1 MKAQLRIVTGSRTGV
16 IQVFSQ
22 DHITI
27 GRHPDSALQLD
38 PHHDLDVSTRH
49 ATIERQGD
57 RWVVRD
63 QNSRNGTYVNGHK
76 ITADTR
82 LDDTDQ
88 IRLGSDG
95 PLIEFRTVPDKTPDT
110 TPTPIQQRQPRATGA
125 SRSPAPV
132 AAKAKASTTQRVH
145 VEVARQTRR
154 HRHVTGVLAVLLLG
168 VAVSFWFVSR
178 QQRLAR
184 DQQVAELQS
193 QIDSVLQNAGE
204 SVDLL
209 RGQMAELAST
219 LRSSQQDVQAFQQRL
234 TEAREAGNRESVE
247 NLSAQLESALSQL
260 ADQQL
265 AARIDFEGI
274 AAANQRAVA
283 LVFVEFGPPRQVET
297 GTAFA
302 VRSDGTMLTSRHVVA
317 GPDGSRTPRRIGVK
331 FADSRQF
338 FPAHVVALSQDAD
351 ADLAVIRVELRGQ
364 VPTIRGLNRQPD
376 TVPVGAAVAVIG
388 FPGGVDSPQLE
399 TADGTFATTTLTAG
413 TVSKNLPNLI
423 QINGYGAQ
431 GASGSPIFDAS
442 GLVIAILYGGVPGSG
457 GRIVYAVPSSYAHRL
472 LDSND

>member
-283 LVFVEFGPPRQVET
+283 LVFVEFGTPRQVET

-302 VRSDGTMLTSRHVVA
+302 VRSDGTMLTSRLW
-317 GPDGSRTPRRIGVK
+317 D
-331 FADSRQF
+331 
-338 FPAHVVALSQDAD
+338 
-351 ADLAVIRVELRGQ
+351 
-364 VPTIRGLNRQPD
+364 
-376 TVPVGAAVAVIG
+376 
-388 FPGGVDSPQLE
+388 
-399 TADGTFATTTLTAG
+399 
-413 TVSKNLPNLI
+413 
-423 QINGYGAQ
+423 
-431 GASGSPIFDAS
+431 
-442 GLVIAILYGGVPGSG
+442 
-457 GRIVYAVPSSYAHRL
+457 
-472 LDSND
+472 

>member
-16 IQVFSQ
+16 TQVFSQ
-22 DHITI
+22 DRITI

-57 RWVVRD
+57 RWIVRD
-63 QNSRNGTYVNGHK
+63 QGSRNGTYVNGHK
-76 ITADTR
+76 IAADTR

-110 TPTPIQQRQPRATGA
+110 TPTPISPRQPRATGA
-125 SRSPAPV
+125 SGSPAPV

-184 DQQVAELQS
+184 ERQVAELQA
-193 QIDSVLQNAGE
+193 QIDSVLQDAGKT
-204 SVDLL
+204 VDLL

-219 LRSSQQDVQAFQQRL
+219 LRSSQQDVQALQQGL
-234 TEAREAGNRESVE
+234 TAAREAGNRESVE

-283 LVFVEFGPPRQVET
+283 LVFVEFGPGQVET

-317 GPDGSRTPRRIGVK
+317 GADGNRTPRRIGVK

-338 FPAHVVALSQDAD
+338 FPAHLVALSQDD
-351 ADLAVIRVELRGQ
+351 EVDLAVIRVNLRGQ
-364 VPTIRGLNRQPD
+364 VPTILGLNRQPD

-399 TADGTFATTTLTAG
+399 TTEGTFATTTLTAG

-442 GLVIAILYGGVPGSG
+442 GLVIAILYGGVTASG
-457 GRIVYAVPSSYAHRL
+457 GRIVYAVPSSYATRL
-472 LDSND
+472 LDSTG